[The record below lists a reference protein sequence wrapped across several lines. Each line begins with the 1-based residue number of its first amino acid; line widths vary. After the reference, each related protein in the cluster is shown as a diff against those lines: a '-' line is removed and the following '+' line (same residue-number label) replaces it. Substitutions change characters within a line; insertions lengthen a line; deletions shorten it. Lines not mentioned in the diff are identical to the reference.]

1 PHNKKGPRRT
11 AALELQRDEQTWE
24 RASKSAW
31 VVVRG
36 SRSKRLHKPRSG
48 MHSTRKM
55 CPAIGAHEIK
65 EDFAHA
71 LAKVRGIF

>member
-1 PHNKKGPRRT
+1 
-11 AALELQRDEQTWE
+11 
-24 RASKSAW
+24 
-31 VVVRG
+31 
-36 SRSKRLHKPRSG
+36 
-48 MHSTRKM
+48 M

>member
-1 PHNKKGPRRT
+1 
-11 AALELQRDEQTWE
+11 
-24 RASKSAW
+24 
-31 VVVRG
+31 
-36 SRSKRLHKPRSG
+36 

-65 EDFAHA
+65 ADFAHA